1 MWYVVQTMVDREE
14 PAIEKC
20 RTALDR
26 EVATRV
32 FTPKCQLPRK
42 FHGEWQNIEKVAFP
56 GYVFIESDSP
66 AELEKLLMRIPSV
79 VTPVRIG
86 GGFYPIRTNEE
97 MVLRKM
103 MDANDCIRSSVGYI
117 VDEKLVVEEGPLQHF
132 AGLVKKMERH
142 KRWADVEVILFE
154 ECKYMRVGLE
164 VIARLTAEEYREMR
178 ESA

>member
-1 MWYVVQTMVDREE
+1 MWYVVQTMVDREDS
-14 PAIEKC
+14 AIEKC
-20 RTALDR
+20 RIALD
-26 EVATRV
+26 EKVATRV

-42 FHGEWQNIEKVAFP
+42 FHGEWKNIEKVAFP
-56 GYVFIESDSP
+56 GYVFIESDSS

-86 GGFYPIRTNEE
+86 GGFYPIRKDEE
-97 MVLRKM
+97 AMLRKM
-103 MDANDCIRSSVGYI
+103 MDANDCIRSSSGYI
-117 VDEKLVVEEGPLQHF
+117 VDEKLVVEKGPLQHF
-132 AGLVKKMERH
+132 AEMVKKIERH

-164 VIARLTAEEYREMR
+164 VKARITGEEYREMV